1 MVLFFERRM
10 TAVWSAFGLFRPSSR
25 YPQKLATKS
34 CVPIMTTEADE
45 VYDWLPSLA
54 RRNRRSRRID
64 KGVSCSNLELK
75 ERGGVVQGHSGFSV
89 VLPPAETSSPPDF
102 EQSLRAVFSNNQGWR
117 QNSWGSNAYTDIHSG
132 MHSITLSM
140 SVSSCKQASTRSGI
154 RAYPLPGMWPR
165 LSDEFG
171 IFDRYLDDNEL
182 ASLPANAFTGLSS
195 AVMVHLHNNA
205 LTTLPDGV
213 FKDLGSGDGGSL
225 FTM

>member
-1 MVLFFERRM
+1 MPPSHRDHHSFRQTTRWKQAADAPAKPLRGCDATGTAVSMVLFFERRM
-10 TAVWSAFGLFRPSSR
+10 TAVWGAFGLFRPSSR

-132 MHSITLSM
+132 MHSITPSM
-140 SVSSCKQASTRSGI
+140 SVS
-154 RAYPLPGMWPR
+154 
-165 LSDEFG
+165 
-171 IFDRYLDDNEL
+171 
-182 ASLPANAFTGLSS
+182 
-195 AVMVHLHNNA
+195 
-205 LTTLPDGV
+205 
-213 FKDLGSGDGGSL
+213 
-225 FTM
+225 